1 MKHDTGT
8 FGGRKQPQLFYQCW
22 LPEGQARA
30 VLIVVHGL
38 AEHSSRY
45 SNLVDYFV
53 PRGFAVYACDHQ
65 GHGQS
70 PGRRAHVERFSD
82 FVDDLEIFCEL
93 VYRQQPNL
101 CRLLIGHS
109 MGGSIALAHAV
120 SGRCR
125 CEGLILSAPSLKTN
139 AEVPALLLAISGL
152 LSRWT
157 PTLRAVQLEAAAI
170 SRDPQVVAAYEN
182 DPLVFRG
189 KITARLGRELLDTM
203 KSLELRGAELALP
216 LLILHGTT
224 DRLTDPAGSQAL
236 LARAGSADKT
246 LKLYPGFYH
255 ELFNEP
261 GKEIVFADMENW
273 LRQRLPAL

>member
-1 MKHDTGT
+1 MKHHTGT
-8 FGGRKQPQLFYQCW
+8 FDGHKQPRLFYQYW
-22 LPEGQARA
+22 LPEVETRA
-30 VLIVVHGL
+30 VLIVIHGL
-38 AEHSSRY
+38 AEHSGRY

-53 PRGFAVYACDHQ
+53 PRGFAVYAFDHQ
-65 GHGQS
+65 GHGRS
-70 PGRRAHVERFSD
+70 PGRRAHIERFSD

-93 VYRQQPNL
+93 VHQQQPDL
-101 CRLLIGHS
+101 RRLLIGHS
-109 MGGSIALAHAV
+109 MGGAIALAHAV

-139 AEVPALLLAISGL
+139 AEVPALLVAISGL

-157 PTLRAVQLEAAAI
+157 PTLRAVKLEAAAI

-189 KITARLGRELLDTM
+189 KITARLGRELLDAMTN
-203 KSLELRGAELALP
+203 LQQRCATLNLP
-216 LLILHGTT
+216 LLILHGTA
-224 DRLTDPAGSQAL
+224 DRLTHPAGSEIL
-236 LARAGSADKT
+236 LARAGTRDKT

-261 GKEIVFADMENW
+261 GREIVFADMEEW
-273 LRQRLPAL
+273 LQQRIAAR